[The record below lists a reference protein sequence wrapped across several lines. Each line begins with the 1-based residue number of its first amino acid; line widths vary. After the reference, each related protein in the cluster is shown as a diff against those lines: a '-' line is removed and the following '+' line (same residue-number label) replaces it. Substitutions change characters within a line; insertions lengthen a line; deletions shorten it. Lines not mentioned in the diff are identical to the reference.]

1 MRTGTT
7 RAVGLVVSDFSN
19 PLFSAIA
26 KGADTVLS
34 PNGYSLVLAN
44 SMSDGVRESEAI
56 AALRQRRVDGLIAA
70 VADEDAPGLADRL
83 GTFAASVLVDREVPG
98 STSDAVCSEHASGM
112 AQALRHL
119 ALLGHRRVA
128 LVAGWERQ
136 LGSRAAHRGVY
147 APRRQLQARGRRATP
162 RDR

>member
-83 GTFAASVLVDREVPG
+83 GTFSASVLVDREVPG
-98 STSDAVCSEHASGM
+98 STSDSFARSTLPGWRRRSGISLFSATAGSLSSQAGSVSSAAAPAS
-112 AQALRHL
+112 
-119 ALLGHRRVA
+119 RRI
-128 LVAGWERQ
+128 
-136 LGSRAAHRGVY
+136 S
-147 APRRQLQARGRRATP
+147 PRRQPGLAEDERLP